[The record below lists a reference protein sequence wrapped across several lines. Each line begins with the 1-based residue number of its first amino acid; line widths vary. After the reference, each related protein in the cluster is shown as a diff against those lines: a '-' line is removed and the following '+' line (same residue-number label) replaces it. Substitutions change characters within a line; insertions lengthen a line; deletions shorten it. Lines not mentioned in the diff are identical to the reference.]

1 MQALYYRRSARRDV
15 GMDGA
20 CSAFAPWFPNTR
32 CWRCLPAS
40 QPASQP
46 VPPFR
51 DEPLAEAARMNKK
64 ERSRVLRAVWAV
76 RSTSWASW
84 AVPSGRGR
92 CRSKR
97 AGQILPVFVIAAPCW
112 PSCPGARAAPDE
124 RERVR
129 LRFSSVLSVSYSY
142 SYSISRPIQRDRRGS
157 ERRSPRT
164 KRFSIHP
171 QALRSTRRHAVR
183 CNGPGLV

>member
-1 MQALYYRRSARRDV
+1 MLE
-15 GMDGA
+15 MP
-20 CSAFAPWFPNTR
+20 C
-32 CWRCLPAS
+32 PAS

-46 VPPFR
+46 VPPFQ

-124 RERVR
+124 RERERACAFPPSSPSLILILTLFLARYKGIGEGANADLRGQNVFPYTPR
-129 LRFSSVLSVSYSY
+129 LCGPHAACCPMQR
-142 SYSISRPIQRDRRGS
+142 SRAGLIERRRGVVCYD
-157 ERRSPRT
+157 
-164 KRFSIHP
+164 
-171 QALRSTRRHAVR
+171 AAVR
-183 CNGPGLV
+183 FVPRMHMGTD